1 MSTELLNNTVNKSQ
15 GNMALPKH
23 RCSNAASSGYHNTT
37 ITQENDLK
45 SNIIKMIKALKE
57 EMDRHR
63 TEMQKI

>member
-23 RCSNAASSGYHNTT
+23 RSTASSGYHNTN

-45 SNIIKMIKALKE
+45 SSIIKMIKALKE

-63 TEMQKI
+63 TEIQKI